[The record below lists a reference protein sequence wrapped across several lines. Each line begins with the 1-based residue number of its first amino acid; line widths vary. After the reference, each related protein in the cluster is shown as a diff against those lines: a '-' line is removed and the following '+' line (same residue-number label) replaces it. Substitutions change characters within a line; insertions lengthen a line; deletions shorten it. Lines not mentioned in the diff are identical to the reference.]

1 MLFEMVIMP
10 FLDAEIMPLPIRAIM
25 PKLCRRRELCRNC
38 AALKW
43 AQNFLKRHAW
53 PKLGGPWPKLG
64 RAKVPSSLGCRNWAG
79 NAFGS
84 IGIITVFVHFRH
96 FDMVRCM
103 YIVLVSIA
111 ILYYCSMLLNA
122 R

>member
-1 MLFEMVIMP
+1 
-10 FLDAEIMPLPIRAIM
+10 M
-25 PKLCRRRELCRNC
+25 PKLCC
-38 AALKW
+38 LKMGSKFSKTPRV
-43 AQNFLKRHAW
+43 AEIR
-53 PKLGGPWPKLG
+53 WPKLG
-64 RAKVPSSLGCRNWAG
+64 RAKVPSFLGCRNWAG